1 MRIILL
7 GAPGSGKGTQAEKLM
22 EDYNLPQ
29 ISTGMLLREAIS
41 QGTELGRKVQEIMAA
56 GNLVSDPIVL
66 DLIRESLQQ
75 PDSENGFV
83 LDGYPRNINQ
93 AQSLEDL
100 LNAIDKPLNA
110 ALLVDVESEILI
122 KRLSGRR
129 TCSLTGKTLNVYFS
143 SEDEINECINSGGKL
158 IQREDDNVESIT
170 NRINVY
176 KEQTEP
182 LIDFYKNKNLLKVID
197 GEGKIADVYDRVI
210 KILELSAKI
219 G

>member
-29 ISTGMLLREAIS
+29 ISTGMLLREAID
-41 QGTELGRKVQEIMAA
+41 QGTELGKKVQEIMAA
-56 GNLVSDPIVL
+56 GNLVSDQIVL
-66 DLIRESLQQ
+66 DLIRESVQQ
-75 PDSENGFV
+75 PDSDNGFV

-100 LNAIDKPLNA
+100 LNLINKPLGS
-110 ALLVDVESEILI
+110 ALLVDVDSEILI

-129 TCSLTGKTLNVYFS
+129 TCSITGKTLNVYFS
-143 SEDEINECINSGGKL
+143 SEDEINECIDSGGEL

-182 LIDFYKNKNLLKVID
+182 LIDFYKHKNLLKVID
-197 GEGKIADVYDRVI
+197 GEGKITDVYDRVI
-210 KILELSAKI
+210 KTLEL
-219 G
+219 

>member
-66 DLIRESLQQ
+66 DLIRQSLQQ

>member
-22 EDYNLPQ
+22 ENYNLPQ
-29 ISTGMLLREAIS
+29 ISTGILLREAIT
-41 QGTELGRKVQEIMAA
+41 QGTELGKKVQEIMAA
-56 GNLVSDPIVL
+56 GDLVSDQIVL
-66 DLIRESLQQ
+66 DLIRQSMEQ
-75 PDSENGFV
+75 PESENGFV

-100 LNAIDKPLNA
+100 LYAIEKPLDA
-110 ALLVDVESEILI
+110 VLLVDVDSEILV

-129 TCSLTGKTLNVYFS
+129 TCSLTGKTLNIYFS
-143 SEDEINECINSGGKL
+143 SEEEINKCTDSGGEL

-182 LIDFYKNKNLLKVID
+182 LIDFYKHKDLLKVIN
-197 GEGKIADVYDRVI
+197 GEGKIGAIYKRVVE
-210 KILELSAKI
+210 ILNL
-219 G
+219 

>member
-41 QGTELGRKVQEIMAA
+41 QGTELGMKVQEIMAA
-56 GNLVSDPIVL
+56 GNLVSDQIVL
-66 DLIRESLQQ
+66 DLIRQSLQQ
-75 PDSENGFV
+75 SDSENGFV

-110 ALLVDVESEILI
+110 ALLVDVETEILI

-182 LIDFYKNKNLLKVID
+182 LINFYKNKGLLKVID

-210 KILELSAKI
+210 KILEL
-219 G
+219 

>member
-22 EDYNLPQ
+22 ENYNLPQ
-29 ISTGMLLREAIS
+29 ISTGILLREAIT
-41 QGTELGRKVQEIMAA
+41 QGTELGKKVQEIMAA
-56 GNLVSDPIVL
+56 GDLVSDQIVL
-66 DLIRESLQQ
+66 DLIRQSMEQ
-75 PDSENGFV
+75 PESENGFV

-100 LNAIDKPLNA
+100 LYAIEKPLDA
-110 ALLVDVESEILI
+110 VLLVDVDSEILV

-129 TCSLTGKTLNVYFS
+129 TCSLTGKTLNIYFS
-143 SEDEINECINSGGKL
+143 SEEEINKCTDSGGEL

-182 LIDFYKNKNLLKVID
+182 LIDFYKHKDLLKVIN
-197 GEGKIADVYDRVI
+197 GEGKIGVIYKRVVE
-210 KILELSAKI
+210 ILNL
-219 G
+219 

>member
-41 QGTELGRKVQEIMAA
+41 QGTELGMKVQEIMAA

-66 DLIRESLQQ
+66 DLIRQSLQQ
-75 PDSENGFV
+75 SDSENGFV

-110 ALLVDVESEILI
+110 ALLVDVETEILI

-182 LIDFYKNKNLLKVID
+182 LINFYKNKGLLKVID

-210 KILELSAKI
+210 KILEL
-219 G
+219 

>member
-22 EDYNLPQ
+22 ENYNLPQ
-29 ISTGMLLREAIS
+29 ISTGILLREAIT
-41 QGTELGRKVQEIMAA
+41 QGTELGKKVQEIMAA
-56 GNLVSDPIVL
+56 GDLVSDQIVL
-66 DLIRESLQQ
+66 DLIRQSMEQ
-75 PDSENGFV
+75 PESENGFV

-100 LNAIDKPLNA
+100 LYAIDKPLDA
-110 ALLVDVESEILI
+110 VLLVDVDSEILV

-129 TCSLTGKTLNVYFS
+129 TCSLTGKTLNIYFS
-143 SEDEINECINSGGKL
+143 SEEEINKCTDSGGEL

-182 LIDFYKNKNLLKVID
+182 LIDFYKHKDLLKVIN
-197 GEGKIADVYDRVI
+197 GEGKIGVIYKRVVE
-210 KILELSAKI
+210 ILNL
-219 G
+219 

>member
-56 GNLVSDPIVL
+56 GNLVSDQIVL
-66 DLIRESLQQ
+66 DLIRQSLQQ

-100 LNAIDKPLNA
+100 LNMIDKPLNA

-143 SEDEINECINSGGKL
+143 SEDEINECIKSGGKL

-182 LIDFYKNKNLLKVID
+182 LINFYKNKDLLKMID

-210 KILELSAKI
+210 KILEL
-219 G
+219 

>member
-29 ISTGMLLREAIS
+29 ISTGMLLREAID
-41 QGTELGRKVQEIMAA
+41 QGTELGKKVQEIMAA
-56 GNLVSDPIVL
+56 GNLVSDQIVL
-66 DLIRESLQQ
+66 DLIRESVQQ
-75 PDSENGFV
+75 PDSDNGFV

-100 LNAIDKPLNA
+100 LNLINKPLGS
-110 ALLVDVESEILI
+110 ALLVDVDSEILI

-129 TCSLTGKTLNVYFS
+129 TCSITGKTLNVYFS
-143 SEDEINECINSGGKL
+143 SEDEINECIDSGGEL
-158 IQREDDNVESIT
+158 IQREDDNIESIT

-182 LIDFYKNKNLLKVID
+182 LIDFYKHKNLLKVID
-197 GEGKIADVYDRVI
+197 GEGKITDVYDRVI
-210 KILELSAKI
+210 KTLEL
-219 G
+219 

>member
-29 ISTGMLLREAIS
+29 ISTGMLLRAAIS
-41 QGTELGRKVQEIMAA
+41 QGTELGKKVQEIMAA
-56 GNLVSDPIVL
+56 GNLVSDQIVL

-75 PDSENGFV
+75 PDSENGVV

-100 LNAIDKPLNA
+100 LNSINKPLGS
-110 ALLVDVESEILI
+110 ALLVDVDSEILI

-143 SEDEINECINSGGKL
+143 SEDEINECIDSGGEL

-182 LIDFYKNKNLLKVID
+182 LIDFYKHKNLLKVID

-210 KILELSAKI
+210 KILEL
-219 G
+219 

>member
-22 EDYNLPQ
+22 ENYNLPQ
-29 ISTGMLLREAIS
+29 ISTGILLREAIT
-41 QGTELGRKVQEIMAA
+41 QGTELGKKVQEIMAA
-56 GNLVSDPIVL
+56 GDLVSDQIVL
-66 DLIRESLQQ
+66 DLIRQSMEQ
-75 PDSENGFV
+75 PESENGFV

-100 LNAIDKPLNA
+100 LYAIEKPLDA
-110 ALLVDVESEILI
+110 VLLVDVDSEILV

-129 TCSLTGKTLNVYFS
+129 TCSLTGKTLNIYFS
-143 SEDEINECINSGGKL
+143 SEEEINKCTDSGGEL
-158 IQREDDNVESIT
+158 VQREDDNVESIT

-182 LIDFYKNKNLLKVID
+182 LIDFYKHKDLCL
-197 GEGKIADVYDRVI
+197 
-210 KILELSAKI
+210 
-219 G
+219 

>member
-22 EDYNLPQ
+22 ENYNLPQ
-29 ISTGMLLREAIS
+29 ISTGILLREAIT
-41 QGTELGRKVQEIMAA
+41 QGTELGKKVQEIMAA
-56 GNLVSDPIVL
+56 GDLVSDQIVL
-66 DLIRESLQQ
+66 DLIRQSMEQ
-75 PDSENGFV
+75 PESENGFV

-100 LNAIDKPLNA
+100 LYAIEKPLDA
-110 ALLVDVESEILI
+110 VLLVDVDSEILV

-129 TCSLTGKTLNVYFS
+129 TCSLTGKTLNIYFS
-143 SEDEINECINSGGKL
+143 SEEEINKCTDSGGEL

-182 LIDFYKNKNLLKVID
+182 LIDFYKHKDLLKVIN
-197 GEGKIADVYDRVI
+197 GEGKIGVIYKRVVEM
-210 KILELSAKI
+210 LNL
-219 G
+219 

>member
-22 EDYNLPQ
+22 ENYNLPQ
-29 ISTGMLLREAIS
+29 ISTGILLREAIT
-41 QGTELGRKVQEIMAA
+41 QGTELGKKVQEIMAA
-56 GNLVSDPIVL
+56 GDLVSDQIVL
-66 DLIRESLQQ
+66 DLIRQSMEQ
-75 PDSENGFV
+75 PESENGFV

-100 LNAIDKPLNA
+100 LYAIEKPLDA
-110 ALLVDVESEILI
+110 VLLVDVDSEILV

-129 TCSLTGKTLNVYFS
+129 TCSLTGKTLNIYFS
-143 SEDEINECINSGGKL
+143 SEEEINKCTDSGGEL
-158 IQREDDNVESIT
+158 VQREDDNVESIT

-182 LIDFYKNKNLLKVID
+182 LIDFYKHKDLLKVIN
-197 GEGKIADVYDRVI
+197 GEGKIGVIYKRVVE
-210 KILELSAKI
+210 ILNL
-219 G
+219 

>member
-29 ISTGMLLREAIS
+29 ISTGMLLREAID
-41 QGTELGRKVQEIMAA
+41 QGTELGKKVQEIMAA
-56 GNLVSDPIVL
+56 GNLVSDQIVL

-75 PDSENGFV
+75 PDSANGFV

-100 LNAIDKPLNA
+100 LNSINKPLCS
-110 ALLVDVESEILI
+110 ALLVDVDSEILI

-129 TCSLTGKTLNVYFS
+129 TCSITGKTLNVYFS
-143 SEDEINECINSGGKL
+143 SEDEINECIDSGGEL

-182 LIDFYKNKNLLKVID
+182 LIDFYKHKNLLEVID
-197 GEGKIADVYDRVI
+197 GEGKITDVYDRVI
-210 KILELSAKI
+210 KTLEL
-219 G
+219 

>member
-75 PDSENGFV
+75 PNCENGFV

-100 LNAIDKPLNA
+100 LSVIDKPLNA

-143 SEDEINECINSGGKL
+143 SEDEINECVNHGGEL

-182 LIDFYKNKNLLKVID
+182 LIDFYKNKDLLKVID
-197 GEGKIADVYDRVI
+197 GEGKISDVYDRTI
-210 KILELSAKI
+210 KILEL
-219 G
+219 